1 MRVLRVAALFV
12 PDDVRR
18 LLRRVPGASPLYMR
32 LVAGDGYTIGR
43 VREGTIAG
51 AKLVY
56 DPRAENQYC
65 RGNYEPDTQAI
76 LASLPLDGCVAWDVG
91 AHIGFFSLV
100 LARRCRQV
108 IAIEPG
114 ADAAR
119 RLRTN
124 AELNEAPIEVI
135 EAAAGAA
142 SGTARLELAADG
154 RMNRVAANGVAV
166 RQVTLDEL
174 AAAHGLPDLVK
185 IDVEGAELDV
195 LAGAKAVLAHR
206 PFLLAEAHT
215 PELLESV
222 TALLEDAGYEVE
234 QSVRETA
241 ASFTPALLVARPF
254 TG

>member
-1 MRVLRVAALFV
+1 MKALRVAALSV

-18 LLRRVPGASPLYMR
+18 RLRRMPGASRLYVR

-43 VREGTIAG
+43 VREGAIAG
-51 AKLVY
+51 AQLVY

-76 LASLPLDGCVAWDVG
+76 LASLPLDGRVAWDVG

-100 LARRCRQV
+100 LAQRCRQV
-108 IAIEPG
+108 IAVEPG
-114 ADAAR
+114 PDAAR

-124 AELNEAPIEVI
+124 AELNDAPIEVV
-135 EAAAGAA
+135 EAAAGAT
-142 SGTARLELAADG
+142 SGTTRLELAADG
-154 RMNRVAANGVAV
+154 RMNHVAAEGVAV

-195 LAGAKAVLAHR
+195 LTGGKAVLAHR
-206 PFLLAEAHT
+206 PFLLVEAHS
-215 PELLESV
+215 PELLASV
-222 TALLEDAGYEVE
+222 SALLEESGYEVE
-234 QSVRETA
+234 RSARETE
-241 ASFTPALLVARPF
+241 ASFTPELLVARPF